1 MERGRKRRRR
11 RKVTPDGAGRQNG
24 GIAPGRGN
32 PQGPGHLEVQN
43 KGTAGRTPGT
53 HSGARGEGTQILPCF
68 PRPVLL
74 AGNIS
79 FSLNP
84 LPIDK
89 ALSDAVSHPLM
100 RLSLYP
106 PLIFQERRPVRSP
119 RGSQANPEPVKP
131 HAAKEGEFLSL
142 FLYIAKRYHFIKD
155 GSGKDL
161 QHR

>member
-24 GIAPGRGN
+24 GDRSGPGEPASAGTFGDAEQRAGHRAHTAGLGGRGD
-32 PQGPGHLEVQN
+32 
-43 KGTAGRTPGT
+43 
-53 HSGARGEGTQILPCF
+53 TQIFPCF

-119 RGSQANPEPVKP
+119 RGSQTNLEPVKP

>member
-1 MERGRKRRRR
+1 MEPADR
-11 RKVTPDGAGRQNG
+11 TG

-32 PQGPGHLEVQN
+32 PQVPGRLEMQN
-43 KGTAGRTPGT
+43 KGPDTGHTQRGSGRGD
-53 HSGARGEGTQILPCF
+53 TQIFPCF

-119 RGSQANPEPVKP
+119 RGSQANLAPVKP